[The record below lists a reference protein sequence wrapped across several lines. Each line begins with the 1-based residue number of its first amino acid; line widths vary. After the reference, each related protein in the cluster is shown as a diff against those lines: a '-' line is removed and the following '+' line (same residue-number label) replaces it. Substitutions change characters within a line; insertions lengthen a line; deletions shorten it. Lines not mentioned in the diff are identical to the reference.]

1 MRTDAKAFS
10 QLVIDAF
17 LAGNDELVI
26 ELHYEANQ
34 DYGFYLDA
42 WSNLP
47 SGMRARIKELVERD
61 QRRTT
66 REGHEVPG

>member
-1 MRTDAKAFS
+1 MRADAKEFS
-10 QLVIDAF
+10 KLVLDAF

-34 DYGFYLDA
+34 DYGFYLDC

-47 SGMRARIKELVERD
+47 SSVRARIKEIVERD
-61 QRRTT
+61 QRRQT
-66 REGHEVPG
+66 RESP